1 MSTATALA
9 PSMQTP
15 QIEGA
20 NFLNLLVV
28 DDERAIRE
36 VCREVAQSLGFN
48 TSVADSAEHAYRL
61 LDSQNIDVLLLD
73 LKLPGANGLE
83 ALHQIKQRRPDAA
96 IVVVTGYGTVQSAV
110 HAMKNGAYD
119 YVTKPFSMEELK
131 MLLQRVAGHLK
142 LKTENRVL
150 REKIK
155 SKHGFGNMIGRAP
168 EMEKLYRIIAKAA
181 YSNHPVLI
189 LGESG
194 TGKEIV
200 ARSIHFSGPF
210 REKPFIPVDCGSLV
224 PTLIESE
231 LFGYVKGAF
240 TGATQSKEGL
250 LAIAE
255 GGTVFLDEVG
265 ELPVDLQAKL
275 LRAIQEKEIRQVG
288 STKRTNIN
296 VRILAATNR
305 DLEQAVAQGTF
316 RRDLYFRLNVL
327 SLRIPPLRERRQ
339 DIPLLVA
346 HFLERIAR
354 SGGQERTLSDD
365 ALKTMLG
372 YDWPGNVRELENC
385 LERACALTSG
395 PTIHICDLPPALHST
410 SSVFPG
416 LTESSTK
423 IIPMTELE
431 RQTILSTI
439 TQLNGDKLM
448 AARLL
453 GIGKTTLYRKLKE
466 YASQDS

>member
-1 MSTATALA
+1 MASATSLVQ
-9 PSMQTP
+9 SVQNP

-20 NFLNLLVV
+20 NFLNLLIV

-48 TSVADSAEHAYRL
+48 TSVADSAERAYGL
-61 LDSQNIDVLLLD
+61 LDTESIDVLLLD

-142 LKTENRVL
+142 LKTENRIL

-155 SKHGFGNMIGRAP
+155 SKQGFGNMIGRAP

-210 REKPFIPVDCGSLV
+210 RDNPFIPVDCGSLV
-224 PTLIESE
+224 PSLIESE

-240 TGATQSKEGL
+240 TGATQSKDGL
-250 LAIAE
+250 LAVAE

-288 STKRTNIN
+288 STRRTNIN

-346 HFLERIAR
+346 HFLERISR
-354 SGGQERTLSDD
+354 TGGHERGLSDD
-365 ALKTMLG
+365 ALKAMLA

-385 LERACALTSG
+385 LERTCALTSG
-395 PTIHICDLPPALHST
+395 PVIHVGDLPESIQGGRGVHPAGDS
-410 SSVFPG
+410 P
-416 LTESSTK
+416 TK

-431 RQTILSTI
+431 RQTILNTI
-439 TQLNGDKLM
+439 NQLNGDKLM

>member
-1 MSTATALA
+1 MMTAVA
-9 PSMQTP
+9 MTP
-15 QIEGA
+15 NLPQLEGA
-20 NFLNLLVV
+20 NFLNLMIV
-28 DDERAIRE
+28 DDERSIRE

-48 TSVADSAEHAYRL
+48 TSVADSAEQAFRL
-61 LDSQNIDVLLLD
+61 LDTQNIDVLLLD
-73 LKLPGANGLE
+73 LKLPGAGGLE
-83 ALHQIKQRRPDAA
+83 ALHRIREKRPDTEV
-96 IVVVTGYGTVQSAV
+96 IVVTGYGTVQSAV
-110 HAMKNGAYD
+110 QAMKNGAYD
-119 YVTKPFSMEELK
+119 FVTKPFSMDELK
-131 MLLQRVAGHLK
+131 LLLQRVSGHLK
-142 LKTENRVL
+142 LKTENRIL

-155 SKHGFGNMIGRAP
+155 SKQGFGSIVGRAP
-168 EMEKLYRIIAKAA
+168 EMDKLYRIIAKAA
-181 YSNHPVLI
+181 HSTHPVLV

-194 TGKEIV
+194 TGKEMV

-210 REKPFIPVDCGSLV
+210 RDKPFIPVDCGSLV

-240 TGATQSKEGL
+240 TGAVQSKEGL

-275 LRAIQEKEIRQVG
+275 LRAIQEKEIRPVG
-288 STKRTNIN
+288 STKRIIIN

-327 SLRIPPLRERRQ
+327 SLRIPALRERRQ
-339 DIPLLVA
+339 DIPLLA
-346 HFLERIAR
+346 GYFLERMSRA
-354 SGGQERTLSDD
+354 SGQERTLSDA
-365 ALKTMLG
+365 ALKAMLA

-395 PTIHICDLPPALHST
+395 PAIQVGDLPSAINGSEVSLPAGDGT
-410 SSVFPG
+410 S
-416 LTESSTK
+416 K
-423 IIPMTELE
+423 ILPMAELE
-431 RQTILSTI
+431 KQTIMNTI
-439 TQLNGDKLM
+439 TQLNGDKLL

-466 YASQDS
+466 YSVEVH